1 MVPAPVVTGLSPK
14 EGPPGTKVTI
24 RGEFLGTKP
33 QDIVGLEI
41 CGIDCLLSAE
51 WKSPNKIIARTGA
64 AKGKGDIIVTTRLG
78 GRGTST
84 VQFRAYHET
93 IGPLKESA
101 VWVEETSPTIA
112 WGRRVLTPNTSDD
125 PLGLSIEGDKKIPD
139 DLREIFPDG
148 TGDLTQENF
157 NPAWFLLENH
167 LNTSFEDLKA
177 GLLHLKRKIDSQ
189 TQGKIYF
196 LKENSGAVI
205 DQLDTLMT
213 LREKFQQDVKE
224 VGLEQTKTLEQAIQ
238 NTISSSHTLFS
249 DVLARREKADAT
261 RAALAAL
268 SRHKFLFCLPN
279 SIERCVKSNDFDII
293 CNDYARAR
301 NLFGKTDVPIFK
313 QVLQEVDNRIVSV
326 RKVLH
331 EKIREM
337 PQGVENQKK
346 LVKALINLENQQK
359 ELPGMLEGYKV
370 EDPAW
375 DAIEARA
382 KYLEKT
388 FKETYEG
395 YMARETPQ
403 NTSRSTNK
411 ETTPNRLLFCE
422 EMNEIGTGQFP
433 DLWRLGQ
440 AYFSGELRGMSEP
453 KAKNFKTYILS
464 TIELFCSYLKCA
476 LLPNA
481 KNHDIPAWPSTASS
495 NNLFAIW
502 IPQCLRY
509 VRVTYATL
517 IRLDLPN
524 EALDIVS
531 KLINDLRLY
540 SLSTIF
546 KKTNEKV
553 KKLVE
558 REMWEIKVMEFPGAT
573 LLPSKLEELLNEALE
588 EAQTVCLTPEM
599 RETVLIEPQSD
610 GQREIAKRVQDILN
624 TFCGVVETLAMQRTD
639 EESQAAPTVSQ
650 LIGFPSEMQ
659 AYESVTGM
667 SDTNWADFLTWE
679 QRLLCCLANCAYCN
693 KEMFPKIDQTFAKYG
708 LNHVKLAIESG
719 RSNINQLFSSLLE
732 IYVEHKSDP
741 LVGTIEPSMYIGHFQ
756 WDQVEE
762 IGKLSPYAHEC
773 CDNLVGVYSEIFSI
787 SPFLLRPVLEPIV
800 QTVAE
805 ELARLMTCVQK
816 FSEMGA
822 MQAYVDIKVIQDALK
837 VYSNSV
843 AKTFF
848 NEALEAIPTLS
859 PTDRKA
865 SEVVIEDVKKK
876 MRLQVICLSVVDY

>member
-1 MVPAPVVTGLSPK
+1 
-14 EGPPGTKVTI
+14 
-24 RGEFLGTKP
+24 
-33 QDIVGLEI
+33 
-41 CGIDCLLSAE
+41 
-51 WKSPNKIIARTGA
+51 
-64 AKGKGDIIVTTRLG
+64 
-78 GRGTST
+78 
-84 VQFRAYHET
+84 
-93 IGPLKESA
+93 
-101 VWVEETSPTIA
+101 
-112 WGRRVLTPNTSDD
+112 
-125 PLGLSIEGDKKIPD
+125 
-139 DLREIFPDG
+139 
-148 TGDLTQENF
+148 
-157 NPAWFLLENH
+157 
-167 LNTSFEDLKA
+167 
-177 GLLHLKRKIDSQ
+177 
-189 TQGKIYF
+189 
-196 LKENSGAVI
+196 
-205 DQLDTLMT
+205 MT
-213 LREKFQQDVKE
+213 LREKFSRDVKD
-224 VGLEQTKTLEQAIQ
+224 VGIDQTKTLESAIQ
-238 NTISSSHTLFS
+238 NTISTSHTLFS
-249 DVLARREKADAT
+249 DVLARREKADST

-279 SIERCVKSNDFDII
+279 AIERCVKNSDFDII

-301 NLFGKTDVPIFK
+301 NLFGKTEVPIFK
-313 QVLQEVDNRIVSV
+313 QVLAEVDQRVLSV
-326 RKVLH
+326 RKILH
-331 EKIREM
+331 EKVCEM

-346 LVKALINLENQQK
+346 IVKALINLENQQK
-359 ELPGMLEGYKV
+359 ESTVADAYKV

-388 FKETYEG
+388 FKETYET

-403 NTSRSTNK
+403 SSSKYKDSNA
-411 ETTPNRLLFCE
+411 TPNRLLFCE

-453 KAKNFKTYILS
+453 KAGNFKTIILS
-464 TIELFCSYLKCA
+464 TIEQFCSYLKSS

-481 KNHDIPAWPSTASS
+481 SNIRLFGTGEIPAWPSSTSG
-495 NNLFAIW
+495 NNQFAIW

-553 KKLVE
+553 KKLLE
-558 REMWEIKVMEFPGAT
+558 KETWEIKVAEFPGAT
-573 LLPSKLEELLNEALE
+573 LLPSKLDELLNEALE
-588 EAQTVCLTPEM
+588 EAQNICLTPEM

-610 GQREIAKRVQDILN
+610 GQREIARRVQDILN
-624 TFCGVVETLAMQRTD
+624 TFCSVIETLAMQRS
-639 EESQAAPTVSQ
+639 EEDTQAAPTVSQ

-659 AYESVTGM
+659 AYQSVTGM
-667 SDTNWADFLTWE
+667 ADKNWGDFLSWE

-693 KEMFPKIDQTFAKYG
+693 KIMFPQIDQIFTKYG
-708 LNHVKLAIESG
+708 LSHVKLAVENG
-719 RSNINQLFSSLLE
+719 RSNMNQLFSSLLE
-732 IYVEHKSDP
+732 VYVEHKSDP

-756 WDQVEE
+756 WNMVTE

-805 ELARLMTCVQK
+805 ELARLLTCVQR
-816 FSEMGA
+816 FSQLGA
-822 MQAYVDIKVIQDALK
+822 IQAYVDIKIIQDALK
-837 VYSNSV
+837 VYSNTT
-843 AKTFF
+843 AK
-848 NEALEAIPTLS
+848 
-859 PTDRKA
+859 
-865 SEVVIEDVKKK
+865 
-876 MRLQVICLSVVDY
+876 